1 MEQRIGFW
9 SAYLLCFCMFIVG
22 IAILLAGKKSY
33 ILRPPRGSV
42 IPHAF
47 RAMWIGL
54 KNKGNMGKL
63 AFPSAMKVMSD
74 TDAFI
79 EAAKPS
85 YQEEYGRKDKTPWND
100 LFIDEIKRALIACRV
115 FLFFPIYWVVYSQM
129 LNNFISQ
136 GTPRLYPSIIQKRMI
151 LTSRSWCDGTSRHS

>member
-1 MEQRIGFW
+1 MKIFYLCINVGSLSSIATTEMEQRTGFW

-63 AFPSAMKVMSD
+63 APPTM
-74 TDAFI
+74 
-79 EAAKPS
+79 
-85 YQEEYGRKDKTPWND
+85 
-100 LFIDEIKRALIACRV
+100 
-115 FLFFPIYWVVYSQM
+115 
-129 LNNFISQ
+129 
-136 GTPRLYPSIIQKRMI
+136 
-151 LTSRSWCDGTSRHS
+151 